1 MTRLLL
7 LLGIIALLAAFIWLL
22 KNHLAR
28 DKKIDELRKVE
39 LESDLMDIDRDIAK
53 EKAHQQNVS
62 SEIDELNSANNKN
75 KQENSND

>member
-1 MTRLLL
+1 MMRLFLLL
-7 LLGIIALLAAFIWLL
+7 AVIFLLGIFIWLL
-22 KNHLAR
+22 KNYLAR

-62 SEIDELNSANNKN
+62 SEIDELNSVINKN